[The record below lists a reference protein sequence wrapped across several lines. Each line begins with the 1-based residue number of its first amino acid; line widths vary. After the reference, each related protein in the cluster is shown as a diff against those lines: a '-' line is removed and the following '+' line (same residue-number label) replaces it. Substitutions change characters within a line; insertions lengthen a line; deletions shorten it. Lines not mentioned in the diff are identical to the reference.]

1 MEKPICRYC
10 NNEFIQKKQGPKR
23 IYCSQDCYMR
33 DVRKQPTLRIIREIR
48 QRTPNPI
55 RIPTNHKIRKDLNMI
70 EEPRW

>member
-33 DVRKQPTLRIIREIR
+33 DVRKKRIE
-48 QRTPNPI
+48 
-55 RIPTNHKIRKDLNMI
+55 NHKIRKDLNMI